1 MLGHARHILIMNTNS
16 PTLIPATLEDYPI
29 IQNMARFYVYD
40 MSRFCGVLQG
50 WECPEDGLF
59 ECFDLKKYFIEED
72 RHPFLV
78 RVGEELAGFV
88 MINTYGTSEDV
99 DWNVAEFF
107 ILAKFQGKGVGQKL
121 AFKVFDQF
129 KGIWECS
136 AIPQNTGAID
146 FWQKTIAAYAN
157 QTASKVHF
165 SKETKTVIYTE
176 PHDMVVWRFESR

>member
-1 MLGHARHILIMNTNS
+1 MTKTYLTPS
-16 PTLIPATLEDYPI
+16 LIPATLDDYPT

-40 MSRFCGVLQG
+40 MSRFCGVLPG

-59 ECFDLKKYFIEED
+59 ECFDLKNYFIEED

-107 ILAKFQGKGVGQKL
+107 VLAKFQGKGISKQV
-121 AFKVFDQF
+121 AFDVFDKF
-129 KGIWECS
+129 KGIWECA

-146 FWQKTIAAYAN
+146 FWQKTIVAYVN
-157 QTASKVHF
+157 QTSPKVHC
-165 SKETKTVIYTE
+165 SKETKTVAYPE